1 MSGQQ
6 NRSARGAIF
15 GGLAGGIFFFG
26 LAIAVTT
33 GQFLPVLFATLAL
46 SSLVG
51 SLSSSNAQGIYGGFQ
66 GFVFLIGLAVIAFTN
81 TWWPGILV
89 LTGYYGD
96 SRYAQ
101 HPRHCRFIRLR
112 HTQ

>member
-51 SLSSSNAQGIYGGFQ
+51 STFPHPMRRASMVAFRDLSF
-66 GFVFLIGLAVIAFTN
+66 
-81 TWWPGILV
+81 
-89 LTGYYGD
+89 
-96 SRYAQ
+96 
-101 HPRHCRFIRLR
+101 
-112 HTQ
+112 